1 MTEAPDLPDE
11 SPEQPAGGAPGH
23 GADPGNRVAPGRR
36 GQTAADASGDVLS
49 RLKAPRRDSGGPG
62 SGGSGSD
69 GSGSGGVGSGGVQR
83 LHGADFQQT
92 DSSLQQGGGGTSY
105 IGGSG
110 YADVDIQQPRPED
123 VDKRKERT
131 AERWVATW
139 FGLSVLGTLVF
150 VVMNFA
156 GNSHR
161 QYYTPVLGASLCLAL
176 SALGI
181 GVIHLAKR
189 LMPDE
194 EAVQEREPHFSKPEE
209 REATEAAFARGFA
222 ETGLGSRP
230 LVRRSLLGAAGAL
243 GLIALVPVLN
253 FGHLVGRSPK
263 FLNSTRWRKGMR
275 MVNQDGVPVKLG
287 DVAAGGLY
295 TLFPGIPKE
304 GSPKEYEVPD
314 IATKADSTILL
325 IRLRPGENRPVKGR
339 ENYTYASHIAYSKIC
354 THAGCPVSLYEQQ
367 THHLLCP
374 CHQSIFDVIDGGRP
388 IFGPAARS
396 LPQLAIDVDSEG
408 YFIAQG
414 DFSEP
419 VGPSFWERG

>member
-1 MTEAPDLPDE
+1 MSNRPDLPDE
-11 SPEQPAGGAPGH
+11 APELPAGGAPGQ
-23 GADPGNRVAPGRR
+23 GADPNTRVAPGHE
-36 GQTAADASGDVLS
+36 GETAAEASGSIIGRAKSPLRTS
-49 RLKAPRRDSGGPG
+49 ESGGRDLAP
-62 SGGSGSD
+62 
-69 GSGSGGVGSGGVQR
+69 
-83 LHGADFQQT
+83 LHGSDFQQT
-92 DSSLQQGGGGTSY
+92 DSRLQEGGGGNSY

-110 YADVDIQQPRPED
+110 YTEVDIQQPRPED

-139 FGLSVLGTLVF
+139 FVLSVFGTLAF
-150 VVMNFA
+150 VVVNFL
-156 GNSHR
+156 GDSHR
-161 QYYTPVLGASLCLAL
+161 QYYTPVLGTTMFVAL
-176 SALGI
+176 SALGV

-194 EAVQEREPHFSKPEE
+194 EAVQEREPHFSTPED

-222 ETGLGSRP
+222 ETGLGRRP
-230 LVRRSLLGAAGAL
+230 LVRRTLLGAAGAL
-243 GLIALVPVLN
+243 GLLGLAPVLN
-253 FGHLVGRSPK
+253 FGHLVGRNPQ
-263 FLNSTRWRKGMR
+263 FLETTRWRKGMR
-275 MVNQDGVPVKLG
+275 MVNQDGVPIKLG

-304 GSPKEYEVPD
+304 GTPGEYERPD

-339 ENYTYASHIAYSKIC
+339 ENWAYDSHIVYSKIC

-374 CHQSIFDVIDGGRP
+374 CHQSIFDVTDGGRP
-388 IFGPAARS
+388 IFGPAARP
-396 LPQLAIDVDSEG
+396 LPQLAIDVDTEG

-419 VGPSFWERG
+419 VGPSYWERG